1 MSMRLFEIAH
11 LEYGQVCE
19 AVGLH
24 PLGSIL
30 DGKEVK
36 DGFLESFGFVFET
49 SRPGIIGRCRFA
61 FHTIHLAAR
70 GMVVLTASA
79 NSGAIASDEGSKILY
94 LIAYLCIGHRFLIQ
108 EY

>member
-1 MSMRLFEIAH
+1 MSMRFFEIAH

-70 GMVVLTASA
+70 GWWFSRPTPTLAQLPLTRVARFYISSHICVL
-79 NSGAIASDEGSKILY
+79 AIV
-94 LIAYLCIGHRFLIQ
+94 F
-108 EY
+108 